1 MALIRWEPLKEI
13 EELFGRSW
21 PRPTIRTGQLLG
33 VGDWHPRVDISEN
46 DGQYLVKADI
56 PGVAK
61 EDIKITVDNDVLT
74 IQGERKQEQEEEN
87 KHFHRVERFYGSFIR
102 SFTLPDDADAAALK
116 AAAQE
121 GQLTV
126 TIPKKSIRTLGQ
138 RRAGAGGIALRFDAT
153 SLPPLGQSLCRRPCL
168 G

>member
-116 AAAQE
+116 AVAQE

-126 TIPKKSIRTLGQ
+126 TIPKKASAPSASAVQ
-138 RRAGAGGIALRFDAT
+138 V
-153 SLPPLGQSLCRRPCL
+153 PVE
-168 G
+168 

>member
-21 PRPTIRTGQLLG
+21 PRPTIRTGQLMG

-56 PGVAK
+56 PGVVK

-126 TIPKKSIRTLGQ
+126 TIPKK
-138 RRAGAGGIALRFDAT
+138 T
-153 SLPPLGQSLCRRPCL
+153 SAPSASAVQVPVE
-168 G
+168 

>member
-126 TIPKKSIRTLGQ
+126 TIPKKAAS
-138 RRAGAGGIALRFDAT
+138 AAASDAVRV
-153 SLPPLGQSLCRRPCL
+153 PVE
-168 G
+168 

>member
-56 PGVAK
+56 PSVAK

-102 SFTLPDDADAAALK
+102 SFTLPDDADAPALK

-126 TIPKKSIRTLGQ
+126 TIPKKASAPSASAVQ
-138 RRAGAGGIALRFDAT
+138 V
-153 SLPPLGQSLCRRPCL
+153 PVE
-168 G
+168 

>member
-21 PRPTIRTGQLLG
+21 PRPTVRTGQLLG

-61 EDIKITVDNDVLT
+61 EDIKITVDNDVIT

-102 SFTLPDDADAAALK
+102 SFTLPDDADAAAFK

-126 TIPKKSIRTLGQ
+126 TIPKKASAPSASAVQ
-138 RRAGAGGIALRFDAT
+138 V
-153 SLPPLGQSLCRRPCL
+153 PVE
-168 G
+168 

>member
-61 EDIKITVDNDVLT
+61 EDIKITIDNDVLT
-74 IQGERKQEQEEEN
+74 IQGERKQEQEEES

-126 TIPKKSIRTLGQ
+126 TIPKKVSAPSASAVQ
-138 RRAGAGGIALRFDAT
+138 V
-153 SLPPLGQSLCRRPCL
+153 PVE
-168 G
+168 

>member
-33 VGDWHPRVDISEN
+33 VGDWHPQVDISEN

-61 EDIKITVDNDVLT
+61 EDIKITIDNDVLT

-126 TIPKKSIRTLGQ
+126 TIPKKVSAPSASAVQ
-138 RRAGAGGIALRFDAT
+138 V
-153 SLPPLGQSLCRRPCL
+153 PVE
-168 G
+168 

>member
-46 DGQYLVKADI
+46 GGQYLVKADI

-102 SFTLPDDADAAALK
+102 SFTLPDDADAPALK

-126 TIPKKSIRTLGQ
+126 TIPKKASAPSASAVQ
-138 RRAGAGGIALRFDAT
+138 V
-153 SLPPLGQSLCRRPCL
+153 PVE
-168 G
+168 